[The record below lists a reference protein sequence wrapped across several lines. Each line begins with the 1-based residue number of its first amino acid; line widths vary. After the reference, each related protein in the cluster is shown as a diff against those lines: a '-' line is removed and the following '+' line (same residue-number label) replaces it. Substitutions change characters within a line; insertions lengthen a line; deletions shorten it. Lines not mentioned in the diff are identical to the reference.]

1 MEVTLIASGGNGNV
15 VDNKYCLH
23 LGNDCSAT
31 CCIQQQWGAT
41 IADWEFGYETDEFEM
56 YYITAIVIFIVI
68 AIPVLIKL
76 ALTYHRYFCF
86 FLYAFNQNKV
96 QKKVTPDKKNANS
109 NSMLRFESNIMK
121 DLESSNFTIDESLDR
136 EYNKN
141 TNNTTTNQ
149 LLNSIRRPIDIL
161 KDK

>member
-1 MEVTLIASGGNGNV
+1 
-15 VDNKYCLH
+15 
-23 LGNDCSAT
+23 
-31 CCIQQQWGAT
+31 
-41 IADWEFGYETDEFEM
+41 
-56 YYITAIVIFIVI
+56 
-68 AIPVLIKL
+68 
-76 ALTYHRYFCF
+76 
-86 FLYAFNQNKV
+86 
-96 QKKVTPDKKNANS
+96 
-109 NSMLRFESNIMK
+109 MK